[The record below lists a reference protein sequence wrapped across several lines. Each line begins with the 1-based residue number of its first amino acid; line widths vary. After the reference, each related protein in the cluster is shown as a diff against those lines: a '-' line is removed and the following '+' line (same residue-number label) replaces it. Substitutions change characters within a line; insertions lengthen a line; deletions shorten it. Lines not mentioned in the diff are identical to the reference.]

1 MYHKILLFLAVFCLF
16 LPIHSTE
23 LNWHD
28 AHFASTNYGRFAL
41 DGGAAIYTLP
51 SKDTLKF
58 KVVFVFPNS
67 IFTMQRA
74 DVVAANAMSDLL
86 ILGGFGTKS
95 YEQIQK
101 ELSQNGIILSTTIN
115 NNGNLVI
122 GCEALT
128 EDFDRVLT
136 LFNDLILKPRFDAN
150 ALTLWKAQSK
160 SEFSDLSDVNTLRKQ
175 MLLITI
181 ESMSLAFGDSH
192 YLAETLD
199 RASPQSTQAVTTKQ
213 IQSIYQAILN
223 RNGLNILLTGAYP
236 TNATSNLSKIVQK
249 IPSKNMAIVKW
260 LPERLNPQSSHD
272 VKQGKNPIKSA
283 LIKKS
288 DMTQSQI
295 SLRLYFSNLG
305 DLNQIEKTQIELLT
319 EVFSSTGG
327 VVGNDRFSKAMRAD
341 SGLSYSAH
349 TSFNPDMILPNTNV
363 SAIIMNF
370 QSPNEKVF
378 EAVKLAKDTWD
389 TFVKKGI
396 STHELTN
403 TRNALMNSMLAHE
416 FTVFDKANLFFSKII
431 NKKIPSINPIQEQL
445 EALDQQR
452 DLNTINQFLLDHL
465 QTSQTG
471 TLVIMGNPNKAEIEK
486 LKTISDLDFVE
497 TKEVD
502 SFFKKK
508 N

>member
-1 MYHKILLFLAVFCLF
+1 MYRKILLFLVVFCAF
-16 LPIHSTE
+16 FPVYAIE
-23 LNWHD
+23 LNWQD
-28 AHFASTNYGRFAL
+28 THFASTNYGRVAIN
-41 DGGAAIYTLP
+41 GGAAIYTLP

-58 KVVFVFPNS
+58 KIVFVFPNS
-67 IFTMQRA
+67 IFTMQKS
-74 DVVAANAMSDLL
+74 DIVATNAMSDLL
-86 ILGGFGTKS
+86 ILGGFGKKS

-101 ELSQNGIILSTTIN
+101 ELSQNGIVLDTSIN

-136 LFNDLILKPRFDAN
+136 LLNDLILKPTFDAN

-160 SEFSDLSDVNTLRKQ
+160 SEFIDLSNVNTLRKQ
-175 MLLITI
+175 MLLINV

-192 YLAETLD
+192 YLAETLE
-199 RASPQSTQAVTTKQ
+199 RSSPQSTQAITIKQ
-213 IQSIYQAILN
+213 IQSAYQNILN
-223 RNGLNILLTGAYP
+223 RNGLNILLTGSYP
-236 TNATSNLSKIVQK
+236 KNAANSLSKIIQK
-249 IPSKNMAIVKW
+249 IPPKNMAIIKW

-272 VKQGKNPIKSA
+272 VKQTKKSIKSA
-283 LIKKS
+283 LIQKS

-305 DLNQIEKTQIELLT
+305 NLNQIEKTQIGLLT
-319 EVFSSTGG
+319 EIFSSTGG

-341 SGLSYSAH
+341 SGFSYSAH
-349 TSFNPDMILPNTNV
+349 TYFNPDMILPNTNV
-363 SAIIMNF
+363 SAFIMNF

-396 STHELTN
+396 SAHELTN

-416 FTVFDKANLFFSKII
+416 FTVFDKAILFFSKII
-431 NKKIPSINPIQEQL
+431 NGKIPSTNPIQEQL

-452 DLNTINQFLLDHL
+452 DLNTINQFLVDQL
-465 QTSQTG
+465 QISQIG
-471 TLVIMGNPNKAEIEK
+471 TLVIMGNPNKEEIEK
-486 LKTISDLDFVE
+486 LKNISDLDFVE
-497 TKEVD
+497 TKAVD